1 MKKLHVKATPNAR
14 TSQVLGWEDDPIHG
28 RILRIRVA
36 APPVEG
42 KANAALRIVLADH
55 LGLSKSQVV
64 LEKGDSSRIKTFLIP
79 DEAELPP

>member
-42 KANAALRIVLADH
+42 KANAALRTVLADH

-79 DEAELPP
+79 DEVLLPP